1 MELLRREKKNL
12 VVQSVV
18 LECHKWTLCLVVK
31 AMGHDEIST
40 WQRAC
45 SVLFG
50 RGGGGSLFVICVDR
64 EFDRCAM
71 RGHDHSTP

>member
-50 RGGGGSLFVICVDR
+50 RGGGVPVCDLLLCGPRVR
-64 EFDRCAM
+64 
-71 RGHDHSTP
+71 